1 MKTFLP
7 VLAICSLG
15 LLAACNTTQQPQISQ
30 AASAVAAPAASNVA
44 AVTPTASALV
54 AIQAAAATPVESRTP
69 PIDWTGHPVAGA
81 YKCEL
86 GRAFDL
92 KVHDEN
98 NAEIVWMKKKY
109 PLNRVSTSTG
119 AIRME
124 DQKTGMFMI
133 QIPSK
138 TILMNTKTG
147 SQLANEC
154 TKG

>member
-1 MKTFLP
+1 MKAFLP
-7 VLAICSLG
+7 VLAICSLT
-15 LLAACNTTQQPQISQ
+15 LLTACNTTQQPQISQ
-30 AASAVAAPAASNVA
+30 AAPAVAAPAAS
-44 AVTPTASALV
+44 S
-54 AIQAAAATPVESRTP
+54 AAAATPAASTPAAVQAAAPAESKTA

>member
-1 MKTFLP
+1 MKAFLP
-7 VLAICSLG
+7 ALAICSLTA
-15 LLAACNTTQQPQISQ
+15 LTACNTTQQPQISQ
-30 AASAVAAPAASNVA
+30 AAPVAAPATTSSA
-44 AVTPTASALV
+44 PTASVPV
-54 AIQAAAATPVESRTP
+54 AVQASATTPVESKAP
-69 PIDWTGHPVAGA
+69 LIDWTGQPVAGT

-98 NAEIVWMKKKY
+98 NAEILWQKKKY

-154 TKG
+154 TRG